1 MKPAYSMW
9 FWAAITVGAGVLTIV
24 APHLIATA
32 LGAATPL
39 PDSTLALARLLGI
52 VLLGYGAAYGV
63 AAASDGCAYMRFSV
77 LLRASIL
84 PALVVMVVIG
94 WFPKL
99 LLALGLLDLVGAL
112 WTHLELRQRAVRATV
127 FTNPTTLRN
136 TR

>member
-9 FWAAITVGAGVLTIV
+9 FWAALTVSAGILTIV

-39 PDSTLALARLLGI
+39 PESTLALGRLLGI

-63 AAASDGCAYMRFSV
+63 AATSDGRAYMRFSV

-84 PALVVMVVIG
+84 PALIVMVAVG
-94 WFPKL
+94 WLPKL
-99 LLALGLLDLVGAL
+99 LLALGLLDLAGAL
-112 WTHLELRQRAVRATV
+112 WTHLELRRRGSHASATMK
-127 FTNPTTLRN
+127 PSPRN
-136 TR
+136 KR

>member
-52 VLLGYGAAYGV
+52 VLLGYGTGYGV
-63 AAASDGCAYMRFSV
+63 AAASDGLAYMRVSV

-84 PALVVMVVIG
+84 PALIVMVAVG

-99 LLALGLLDLVGAL
+99 LLALGLLDVVGAL
-112 WTHLELRQRAVRATV
+112 WTHLELRQRDAHANAITK
-127 FTNPTTLRN
+127 TPLRN
-136 TR
+136 KR

>member
-9 FWAAITVGAGVLTIV
+9 CWAAITVGAGVLTIV

-32 LGAATPL
+32 VGATTPL

-63 AAASDGCAYMRFSV
+63 AAASDGHAYMRFSV

-84 PALVVMVVIG
+84 PALIAMVAVG
-94 WFPKL
+94 WFPTL

-112 WTHLELRQRAVRATV
+112 WTHLELQQRDTRAAA
-127 FTNPTTLRN
+127 FTNPPLRN
-136 TR
+136 QQ

>member
-9 FWAAITVGAGVLTIV
+9 FWAAITVGAGVLDLL
-24 APHLIATA
+24 APDLLATA
-32 LGAATPL
+32 LGAVSPL
-39 PDSTLALARLLGI
+39 PDVTLVLTRLLGI

-63 AAASDGCAYMRFSV
+63 AAASDGRAYMRFSV

-84 PALVVMVVIG
+84 PALLVMVAVG

-112 WTHLELRQRAVRATV
+112 WTHLELRQRAARTTA
-127 FTNPTTLRN
+127 FTNPTLRN